1 MAEIDVE
8 RAGRSVWPWVIG
20 AIALILLI
28 AALASLLGG
37 DDPAVEVRQATPE
50 AVPAAGS

>member
-8 RAGRSVWPWVIG
+8 RTGRSVWPWVIG
-20 AIALILLI
+20 AIALILLV

-37 DDPAVEVRQATPE
+37 GDGSVQVRQATPE
-50 AVPAAGS
+50 APPAAGG

>member
-8 RAGRSVWPWVIG
+8 RAGRNVWPWVIG
-20 AIALILLI
+20 AIAAILLV
-28 AALASLLGG
+28 AALASLLGS

-50 AVPAAGS
+50 AAPGVGS